1 MSQGAS
7 GRCGLTGSSAGGRDA
22 GVEKEGKRSVNM
34 AEKETWDSAFMSSFT
49 PSDQT
54 RNTNLVAL
62 WLSWSKVWCFKIAA
76 FQEGA
81 FASR

>member
-1 MSQGAS
+1 M
-7 GRCGLTGSSAGGRDA
+7 
-22 GVEKEGKRSVNM
+22 KM

-54 RNTNLVAL
+54 RKTNLVAL
-62 WLSWSKVWCFKIAA
+62 WLSWSKFWCFKIAA

-81 FASR
+81 FASAVNSLSRPGMLFTLRHLFQPSFSRRNGILR